1 MKGAAWSTFYASP
14 QILSA
19 LSGGTMCVDLLAND
33 MWAMGVILVCMLA
46 GHSMFGINR
55 EDGPELVDKLRDE
68 QTEWDV
74 AMAKQRQW
82 VSLVSLLHA
91 SVRPCRE

>member
-1 MKGAAWSTFYASP
+1 M
-14 QILSA
+14 LSA
-19 LSGGTMCVDLLAND
+19 LIGGRVYVDLLAND

-55 EDGPELVDKLRDE
+55 EDKPELRAKLHDQ
-68 QTEWDV
+68 QTELDV

-82 VSLVSLLHA
+82 VSLVPLLHA
-91 SVRPCRE
+91 SARACRAAAE